1 MPIPG
6 APALPWAMW
15 KLIFLNHLDAID
27 ADAFTPR
34 RKRALLIG
42 MLGQEGQRIVSTFNL
57 AGAAVSAELTEFDV
71 LLQSLDRHFG
81 FTTNVV
87 LERKKFLTRV
97 QAPGESVLEFLGAL
111 RHLGSF
117 CNFGATLEDRI
128 AEIFLAGLRSSEVQ
142 DRLIREA
149 AGAQP
154 PSLERAVLLA
164 QQFEQSSRDC
174 DQYRQLSTNLNSQV
188 QSCVERVFAPRTQNN
203 AARPS
208 PSSGRVQDAGHFAN
222 VCRSRPPPSACDRR
236 QLAFPAGRGRGSG
249 RRLPPNGG
257 NRARAPIHG
266 IVTFPEEDEDE
277 EILSTVYTVRPARS
291 PSQHD
296 RHRSLN
302 FVVDVEVAP
311 VQPSRDM

>member
-1 MPIPG
+1 MSGFASTAPPPFMLIPG

-188 QSCVERVFAPRTQNN
+188 QSCVERVFAPRTQDN

-208 PSSGRVQDAGHFAN
+208 PSSGRVQDGERQQFVASS
-222 VCRSRPPPSACDRR
+222 SRAEGFNLSPRHQPRPSACPDTSPTCVGVVHLHPPAIGASWPFPLGAAEDPVADFR
-236 QLAFPAGRGRGSG
+236 QTEATERG
-249 RRLPPNGG
+249 PPSM
-257 NRARAPIHG
+257 A
-266 IVTFPEEDEDE
+266 
-277 EILSTVYTVRPARS
+277 S
-291 PSQHD
+291 
-296 RHRSLN
+296 
-302 FVVDVEVAP
+302 
-311 VQPSRDM
+311 